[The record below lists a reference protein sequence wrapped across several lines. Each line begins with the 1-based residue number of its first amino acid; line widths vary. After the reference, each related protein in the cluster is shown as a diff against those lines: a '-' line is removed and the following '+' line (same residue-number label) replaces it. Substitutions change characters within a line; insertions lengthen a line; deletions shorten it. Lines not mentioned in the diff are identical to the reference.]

1 MNLFTNLSIKI
12 YSIEILVID
21 CYDVDWLESYSL
33 TLCLRDFEFDFLV
46 SALLA
51 VQGQILLG
59 AKLKPDGTASHLPP
73 ES

>member
-1 MNLFTNLSIKI
+1 M
-12 YSIEILVID
+12 VD

-46 SALLA
+46 LALLA
-51 VQGQILLG
+51 VQGQILLV
-59 AKLKPDGTASHLPP
+59 LLPDETASHLPP